1 MPGGFGWNS
10 TFFLQLGP
18 PDFWSSGL
26 RAPDSLQIPSF
37 LCFRPLLADSL
48 PNFGLLPF
56 VLAPTKAKKWAQEG
70 QDGPKMPG
78 WAAKVGKTASVN
90 GSRTPGISMAGCFS
104 AFLLLPALAFGFSA
118 KFWAASFCFYTDQ
131 GEKWAQEGAN
141 IGPQRPW
148 QAAKVEKT
156 ACVNGSRTPGIS
168 MAGCFYAFLLLPAT
182 DFGFSAKIWAA
193 SFCFDTG
200 PGEKMGP
207 RRAKMGPRCQW
218 RRLRLRGWHRILCK
232 IPWEEVLV
240 HRSPVRKYF
249 SSSPWAAQG
258 AKFEG

>member
-10 TFFLQLGP
+10 TFFCQLVP

-48 PNFGLLPF
+48 PNFGLLSF

-78 WAAKVGKTASVN
+78 WAAKVGKTAS
-90 GSRTPGISMAGCFS
+90 
-104 AFLLLPALAFGFSA
+104 
-118 KFWAASFCFYTDQ
+118 
-131 GEKWAQEGAN
+131 
-141 IGPQRPW
+141 
-148 QAAKVEKT
+148 
-156 ACVNGSRTPGIS
+156 VNGSRTPGIS

-207 RRAKMGPRCQW
+207 RRAKMEPRCQG
-218 RRLRLRGWHRILCK
+218 RRLKLEGWHRILCK
-232 IPWEEVLV
+232 IPWGEVLV

>member
-1 MPGGFGWNS
+1 MAAEPQELAWQAA
-10 TFFLQLGP
+10 FLP
-18 PDFWSSGL
+18 SS
-26 RAPDSLQIPSF
+26 F
-37 LCFRPLLADSL
+37 FRPLLSDSL
-48 PNFGLLPF
+48 QNFGLLASVF
-56 VLAPTKAKKWAQEG
+56 TPTK
-70 QDGPKMPG
+70 
-78 WAAKVGKTASVN
+78 
-90 GSRTPGISMAGCFS
+90 
-104 AFLLLPALAFGFSA
+104 
-118 KFWAASFCFYTDQ
+118 

-156 ACVNGSRTPGIS
+156 ACVNGSRTLGIS

-182 DFGFSAKIWAA
+182 DFGFSAKFWAA

-207 RRAKMGPRCQW
+207 RRAKMGARCQW

-232 IPWEEVLV
+232 IPWGEVLV